1 MARNGKTSFP
11 QPKRKL
17 GKHGLSLWNDVQS
30 EYEVEDRAGLEL
42 LTQACIALDRAER
55 LAEAIERE
63 GEIVHTAKGEIR
75 VHPGIKLEL
84 GCRSF
89 VAKTL
94 QKLGLNWEPVRGVG
108 RPPAEFGAGVR
119 LND

>member
-1 MARNGKTSFP
+1 MARNGKTSYP

-17 GKHGLSLWNDVQS
+17 GKHGMTLWNDVHS
-30 EYEVEDRAGLEL
+30 EYEVTDRAGLEL
-42 LTQACIALDRAER
+42 LTEACQALDRAER
-55 LAEAIERE
+55 LAEAIERD
-63 GEIVHTAKGEIR
+63 GEVIQTAKGDIR

-94 QKLGLNWEPVRGVG
+94 QKLGLNWEPVRPVG
-108 RPPAEFGAGVR
+108 RPPAQFGAGVR